1 LYDAHNAIDSSG
13 TQYPDGATANDAG
26 SGRVKRPLQALG
38 RARTRG
44 SDYVPDVSEPG
55 PPPPPSRAHPDR
67 LVAVVSGLVAT
78 LALAV
83 STYNVH
89 LQRQQIRAQVWP
101 RLHFTFSNI
110 SGFTYNLQNSGVGPA
125 IVENVCLLVDDK
137 PMADWDEA
145 LHLLTGKEMN
155 EAVTSFM
162 TGKVFTP
169 GEVMHPLELRNATDA
184 ALLNTQK
191 KRLRV
196 EICYCS
202 TLQECWLLRS
212 PRAPEPTERCR
223 PCSRPFAG

>member
-1 LYDAHNAIDSSG
+1 
-13 TQYPDGATANDAG
+13 
-26 SGRVKRPLQALG
+26 
-38 RARTRG
+38 
-44 SDYVPDVSEPG
+44 
-55 PPPPPSRAHPDR
+55 
-67 LVAVVSGLVAT
+67 
-78 LALAV
+78 
-83 STYNVH
+83 
-89 LQRQQIRAQVWP
+89 
-101 RLHFTFSNI
+101 
-110 SGFTYNLQNSGVGPA
+110 
-125 IVENVCLLVDDK
+125 
-137 PMADWDEA
+137 
-145 LHLLTGKEMN
+145 MN

-184 ALLNTQK
+184 ALLNAQK